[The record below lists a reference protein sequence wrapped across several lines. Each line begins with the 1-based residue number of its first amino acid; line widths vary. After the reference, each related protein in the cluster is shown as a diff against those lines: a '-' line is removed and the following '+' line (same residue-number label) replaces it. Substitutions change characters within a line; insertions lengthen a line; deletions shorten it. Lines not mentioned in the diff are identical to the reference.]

1 MIRHKIKTYDIISRT
16 VNFEN
21 GENNIVKNDII
32 SCEKNPK
39 NFSKA
44 RKIVADTL
52 DSNENN
58 IIVEAIK
65 EVVEI
70 YEMTEENFIKHGK
83 LVKE

>member
-1 MIRHKIKTYDIISRT
+1 MIRHKIKSYDIISRT

-21 GENNIVKNDII
+21 GENNIIKNDII

-44 RKIVADTL
+44 RKIAADTL
-52 DSNENN
+52 EIDENK
-58 IIVEAIK
+58 IIIEDIK
-65 EVVEI
+65 EVIEI